1 MPGHSSDDLA
11 APFGA
16 HDYEILF
23 RPLTAPREANIRA
36 MAAKP
41 LRVGDLYTIGRAGQ
55 LYDLVV
61 QEISRQKSGHWNA
74 RCEVSA
80 WS

>member
-1 MPGHSSDDLA
+1 MPEPIASGA
-11 APFGA
+11 GPEFGA

-23 RPLTAPREANIRA
+23 RPLTMPREANIRA
-36 MAAKP
+36 IAAAP
-41 LRVGDLYTIGRAGQ
+41 LRVGDVYTIGRAGR

-74 RCEVSA
+74 RCEVSD
-80 WS
+80 WP

>member
-1 MPGHSSDDLA
+1 MPEPI
-11 APFGA
+11 APGVGPEFGA

-23 RPLTAPREANIRA
+23 RPLTMPREANIRA
-36 MAAKP
+36 IAASP
-41 LRVGDLYTIGRAGQ
+41 LRVGDVYTIGRAGR

-74 RCEVSA
+74 RCEVSD
-80 WS
+80 WP